1 MWNSKG
7 ECMKLK
13 FADAIV
19 PVKMLKIGTVVYYPH
34 DLNVP
39 VIEDSTPC
47 HVVGFRKVGEE
58 IWIRLDR
65 GGTVESY
72 DPSIIVYGI
81 D

>member
-1 MWNSKG
+1 
-7 ECMKLK
+7 MKLK

-19 PVKMLKIGTVVYYPH
+19 PVKMLKIGTVVYHPH

-47 HVVGFRKVGEE
+47 HVVGFQKVGAD

-65 GGTVESY
+65 NGNVQAY
-72 DPSIIVYGI
+72 DPSNIVYGI